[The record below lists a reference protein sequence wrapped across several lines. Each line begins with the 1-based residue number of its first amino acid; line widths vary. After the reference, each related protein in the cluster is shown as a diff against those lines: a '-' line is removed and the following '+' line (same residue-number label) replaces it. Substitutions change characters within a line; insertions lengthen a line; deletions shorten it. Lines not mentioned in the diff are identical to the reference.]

1 MDVEILR
8 TLTVTVTYH
17 TKKIIK
23 LKRIVAIG
31 ASSSSNSINKKFA
44 SYAANLVSLKKEVI
58 ELDLRQYEMP
68 IYSEDLQNLSGIPK
82 KAFDFKS
89 EISNSDALVISLAEH
104 NGSYTAAFKNIY
116 DWISVIEAD
125 VWCSTPILLLSTS
138 TGTRGGKTVLETA
151 HNRFSRNYKFKI
163 PFFSLPNFNNNF
175 DSAEG
180 IIDIRLNQDFQAAL
194 IDFENIINE
203 S

>member
-1 MDVEILR
+1 
-8 TLTVTVTYH
+8 
-17 TKKIIK
+17 

-31 ASSSSNSINKKFA
+31 ASSSSNSINKEFA
-44 SYAANLVSLKKEVI
+44 SYAANLVSQKKKVI

-116 DWISVIEAD
+116 DWISVIEEI
-125 VWCSTPILLLSTS
+125 VWNYKPILLLSAS
-138 TGTRGGKTVLETA
+138 NGARGGKSVMNAALS
-151 HNRFSRNYKFKI
+151 RFSQQSKCDI
-163 PFFSLPNFNNNF
+163 PNFSLPKFEENFS
-175 DSAEG
+175 DKDG
-180 IIDIRLNQDFQAAL
+180 ITNKKLMVLLEEQIKIFLKQ
-194 IDFENIINE
+194 IN
-203 S
+203 

>member
-1 MDVEILR
+1 
-8 TLTVTVTYH
+8 
-17 TKKIIK
+17 
-23 LKRIVAIG
+23 
-31 ASSSSNSINKKFA
+31 
-44 SYAANLVSLKKEVI
+44 
-58 ELDLRQYEMP
+58 MP

-125 VWCSTPILLLSTS
+125 IWCSKPILLLSTS
-138 TGTRGGKTVLETA
+138 TGARGGKTVLDTA
-151 HNRFSRNYKFKI
+151 HSRFSRNYKFKI

-175 DSAEG
+175 DLEEG
-180 IIDIRLNQDFQAAL
+180 IIDTRLNQDFQAVL

>member
-1 MDVEILR
+1 M
-8 TLTVTVTYH
+8 
-17 TKKIIK
+17 
-23 LKRIVAIG
+23 KRIVAIG

-44 SYAANLVSLKKEVI
+44 SYAANLVSKKKEVI

-82 KAFDFKS
+82 KAFDFKR

-125 VWCSTPILLLSTS
+125 VWCSKPILLLSTS
-138 TGTRGGKTVLETA
+138 TGARGGKTVLDTA
-151 HNRFSRNYKFKI
+151 HGRFSRNYKFAGLTPTYFQYQLCCSFK
-163 PFFSLPNFNNNF
+163 SLQNRIWIYTSFKSIF
-175 DSAEG
+175 C
-180 IIDIRLNQDFQAAL
+180 IC
-194 IDFENIINE
+194 INR
-203 S
+203 